1 MSPNIP
7 VFHDGVVVTPN
18 AERFTLWRKAYKA
31 LDYITT
37 ARCALQNLEGQVGCL
52 PEINAMYWPLEEI
65 YEKQQD
71 ILWLYSEDIVHF
83 APQADQDKMLA
94 WADDCDKDWDG
105 TQWIDKD

>member
-7 VFHDGVVVTPN
+7 VFHDGVVVTPD

-31 LDYITT
+31 MDYVVTSRVAI
-37 ARCALQNLEGQVGCL
+37 QNLRCQVGCL
-52 PEINAMYWPLEEI
+52 PELTTAEIILDDI

-105 TQWIDKD
+105 TQWIDKE